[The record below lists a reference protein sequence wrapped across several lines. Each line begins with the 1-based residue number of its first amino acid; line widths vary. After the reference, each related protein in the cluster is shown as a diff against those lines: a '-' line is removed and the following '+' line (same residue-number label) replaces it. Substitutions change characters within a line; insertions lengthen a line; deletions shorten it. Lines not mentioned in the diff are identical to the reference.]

1 MLPPGYLESLP
12 DAVVELIQEM
22 EDAIL
27 SKMAIRITKYGWTDQ
42 SQWEKDRLE
51 AVGVVRSDIV
61 RILSQYTG
69 QTEQAIQDAMADAG
83 RTTVAQD
90 RRYYEAAGMWREE
103 AINREAMNKVINAGL
118 RRTQGTFLNLTGTLA
133 KETAKEFTKAMD
145 RAWLEVSTG
154 TIDAPTAGRRAIK
167 ELCAKGIQ
175 VVSYPSGHTDH
186 VEVAVRRAL
195 VTGVNQGAMAVQ
207 DELMGELDCDLVE
220 TTAHAGARPEH
231 ALWQGKVFSR
241 FGRTPGYATLAAGT
255 GFGTGAGLGGWN
267 CRHSYHPFFPGYESA
282 YSDDILKEYQRKTC
296 TYNGKALTDYEAS
309 QQQRYFERGIRRWK
323 REYTAMD
330 AAGLDT
336 TQASVKLK
344 QWREKE
350 ADFLKQTGRRRDSSR
365 SQIGTFGRSE
375 AGKATWQAQEY
386 YNVWSKSIG
395 VKESIKTLAK
405 YYDVKY
411 NDSPRYEL
419 LQQYV
424 KDVKSG
430 WVSPLSGFTNYET
443 LHNRVESEL
452 VGKQTAN
459 GIQITGQSKHFIQR
473 IIGTEADPIKTNAA
487 GQPVRRSGVEF
498 EEIADAILN
507 GTARPLKVDAKTGS
521 RSQKFCNGICEVSIN
536 PDTGTLIQ
544 CNPKKERST

>member
-69 QTEQAIQDAMADAG
+69 QTEQAIQAVMADAG

-90 RRYYEAAGMWREE
+90 RRYYEAAGMWKEE
-103 AINREAMNKVINAGL
+103 AVNREAMNKVINAGL
-118 RRTQGTFLNLTGTLA
+118 QRTQGTFRNLTGTLA
-133 KETAKEFTKAMD
+133 KETAKEFTKAMNL
-145 RAWLEVSTG
+145 AWLEVSTG

-167 ELCAKGIQ
+167 ELCAKGVQ

-195 VTGVNQGAMAVQ
+195 VTGVNQAAMAVQ
-207 DELMGELDCDLVE
+207 DELMDELDCDLVE

-231 ALWQGKVFSR
+231 VLWQGKVFSR
-241 FGRTPGYATLAAGT
+241 FGRTPGYPTLAAGT
-255 GFGTGAGLGGWN
+255 GYGTVTGLGGAN
-267 CRHSYHPFFPGYESA
+267 CRHSYSPFFPGYEPA
-282 YSDDILKEYQRKTC
+282 YSDNILKEYNRKVC
-296 TYNGKALTDYEAS
+296 TYNGKELTEYEAS

-375 AGKATWQAQEY
+375 AGKATWTA
-386 YNVWSKSIG
+386 KSYTKFSQTISGTVTNSG
-395 VKESIKTLAK
+395 VTIKE
-405 YYDVKY
+405 
-411 NDSPRYEL
+411 
-419 LQQYV
+419 
-424 KDVKSG
+424 
-430 WVSPLSGFTNYET
+430 VSPHFFSRCNERSVSHSDIVAALTN
-443 LHNRVESEL
+443 
-452 VGKQTAN
+452 
-459 GIQITGQSKHFIQR
+459 
-473 IIGTEADPIKTNAA
+473 
-487 GQPVRRSGVEF
+487 
-498 EEIADAILN
+498 
-507 GTARPLKVDAKTGS
+507 PLKTGKI
-521 RSQKFCNGICEVSIN
+521 RADMSQQFIGEKATVVIN
-536 PDTGTLIQ
+536 TETGKAVTLWPTSANRAQ
-544 CNPKKERST
+544 KLKGGS